1 MYENEAND
9 YTIQLPSSITENA
22 GIKIKQN
29 DYEIELIPAGGDY
42 SHSAVKENA
51 ILYNQVYDGI
61 DVQYTVLDDSVKED
75 IILRKQTEQTSFA
88 YELNIPG
95 LKAELKDNQVYL
107 YPEEKG
113 IEDAEYILEAPSMED
128 AAGAVSFRITLNLE
142 EKDGKQIL
150 TVLPDTEWLQSEE
163 REYPVRIDPSTIS
176 IDRSQ
181 FSLIGVEQGSPN
193 TTVGDNNYPYVGYD
207 DGIKSGNLADY
218 GTAHMICRTFVKVNA
233 DFSVIPQ
240 DSKIDN
246 ATFSVSQ
253 RTNFSNGAS
262 QFGLYRVDEPWSID
276 ITWKTQPY
284 NHTFIDVQN
293 AKTQRNEYINYNVK
307 DLINDWVQGTYAN
320 NGMVLKAIDEAA
332 GLEAA
337 MQCEVLNN
345 KNSVYGP
352 KITVQWSPAEDPY
365 LRDMSLDE
373 TTINLRPMTEKS
385 VNGN

>member
-1 MYENEAND
+1 MGTYEDEEGKVQLTDNTLIESEPKVKTRARSSEPVSTVYENEAND
-9 YTIQLPSSITENA
+9 YMIQLPSSITENA
-22 GIKIKQN
+22 GIKIQQD
-29 DYEIELIPAGGDY
+29 DYKIELIPAGGDY

-181 FSLIGVEQGSPN
+181 FSLIGV
-193 TTVGDNNYPYVGYD
+193 
-207 DGIKSGNLADY
+207 
-218 GTAHMICRTFVKVNA
+218 
-233 DFSVIPQ
+233 
-240 DSKIDN
+240 
-246 ATFSVSQ
+246 
-253 RTNFSNGAS
+253 
-262 QFGLYRVDEPWSID
+262 
-276 ITWKTQPY
+276 
-284 NHTFIDVQN
+284 
-293 AKTQRNEYINYNVK
+293 
-307 DLINDWVQGTYAN
+307 
-320 NGMVLKAIDEAA
+320 
-332 GLEAA
+332 
-337 MQCEVLNN
+337 
-345 KNSVYGP
+345 
-352 KITVQWSPAEDPY
+352 
-365 LRDMSLDE
+365 
-373 TTINLRPMTEKS
+373 
-385 VNGN
+385 